1 MNNLLT
7 TVLSD
12 ILLTSQF
19 NRRAMAELVEQ
30 VAAKRM
36 ERTLEEF
43 RRVFPRAEAKFYL
56 DQEGRGVIKVL
67 DDRYLVGLE
76 FVETVDSWGSKK
88 RLWEY
93 ETALRNKCR
102 LVVLAPKEVA
112 MSARMRLLELN
123 QQWLF
128 YYLVYS
134 YDERMRLERI
144 GRPRVMPETSTYG
157 PAQPLGG
164 YL

>member
-1 MNNLLT
+1 
-7 TVLSD
+7 
-12 ILLTSQF
+12 
-19 NRRAMAELVEQ
+19 MAELVEQ
-30 VAAKRM
+30 VAALRM

-43 RRVFPRAEAKFYL
+43 HSLFPKAEAKFYL

-67 DDRYLVGLE
+67 EGRYLIGME
-76 FVETVDSWGSKK
+76 FVETADSWGSKK

-93 ETALRNKCR
+93 ETALRNKIR
-102 LVVLAPKEVA
+102 LVVLAPKDVA
-112 MSARMRLLELN
+112 MAARIRMLELN

-134 YDERMRLERI
+134 YDEKMKLEHI
-144 GRPRVMPETSTYG
+144 GRPRVMPETATYG

>member
-1 MNNLLT
+1 
-7 TVLSD
+7 
-12 ILLTSQF
+12 
-19 NRRAMAELVEQ
+19 MAELVEQ

-36 ERTLEEF
+36 EHTLDEF
-43 RRVFPRAEAKFYL
+43 QRVFPKAKAKFYL
-56 DQEGRGVIKVL
+56 DPEGRGVIKVL
-67 DDRYLVGLE
+67 DDRYLIGLE
-76 FVETVDSWGSKK
+76 FVETAESWGSRN

-112 MSARMRLLELN
+112 MAARMRLLELN

>member
-1 MNNLLT
+1 
-7 TVLSD
+7 
-12 ILLTSQF
+12 
-19 NRRAMAELVEQ
+19 MAELVEQ
-30 VAAKRM
+30 VAAMRM
-36 ERTLEEF
+36 ERSLEEF
-43 RRVFPRAEAKFYL
+43 HRFFPHAEAKFYL

-67 DDRYLVGLE
+67 EGRYLIGME
-76 FVETVDSWGSKK
+76 FVETADSWGSKK

-112 MSARMRLLELN
+112 MAARMRLLEFN
-123 QQWLF
+123 HQWLF

-134 YDERMRLERI
+134 YDESMRLEQV
-144 GRPRVMPETSTYG
+144 GRPRVRPETSTHRA
-157 PAQPLGG
+157 AQPLGG